1 MKGGH
6 FGELKNWM
14 GRLLFN
20 NPQQNESPNEE
31 DSVSKWWASTKVV
44 TGLLVKYKGV
54 QPKQCMNSS
63 VPLCWLCK
71 INSTVWKVM
80 AF

>member
-14 GRLLFN
+14 GRLLIN

-31 DSVSKWWASTKVV
+31 DSVSKW
-44 TGLLVKYKGV
+44 
-54 QPKQCMNSS
+54 
-63 VPLCWLCK
+63 
-71 INSTVWKVM
+71 
-80 AF
+80 